1 MANTTVGSFLKINTT
16 LSMTS
21 IPNSTTT
28 TPNVEEY
35 EDPTIP
41 PFPAKVTM
49 IIAYCFIFLL
59 GTIGN
64 ATVVYIVAKSPRK
77 RTMSDTLLLS
87 LSVIDLLGSINVPF
101 IMIYDLLYT
110 QWYLGPAL
118 CKIIPSMNT
127 FTLCGSAWSL
137 AFIALDRLR
146 IILFP
151 FNARVSPT
159 KKVATVILI
168 WLIAIAITFPY
179 ANNHVADETGCW
191 ARYDSLNNQYLYV
204 AIFCIV
210 TCVIPTIIMTIS
222 YVISTSK
229 MKKTVKVQTTRKAS
243 VVRKEQSQ
251 RLTKMFA
258 LIVGVFVVL
267 TTPYLIFLF
276 TFMYYA
282 TYRLETF
289 LEHRVLLSALNYAL
303 FTFAAFNSCVNCVI
317 YAKMHT
323 GVRTFYKTMRRS
335 VRTASVISSLSQD
348 NTAVTHETA
357 ATIDRAR
364 KMSIK
369 PM

>member
-1 MANTTVGSFLKINTT
+1 
-16 LSMTS
+16 MTS
-21 IPNSTTT
+21 IPNTTT
-28 TPNVEEY
+28 ATPNVGEY

-110 QWYLGPAL
+110 QWYFGSVL

-168 WLIAIAITFPY
+168 WLIAIVITFPY

-191 ARYDSLNNQYLYV
+191 ARYDSLNNQYVYV

-222 YVISTSK
+222 YVISTLK

-258 LIVGVFVVL
+258 LIVGVFVIL

-289 LEHRVLLSALNYAL
+289 MEHRVLLSALNYAL

-323 GVRTFYKTMRRS
+323 GVKTFYRTMRRS

-364 KMSIK
+364 KKSII

>member
-1 MANTTVGSFLKINTT
+1 MNDT
-16 LSMTS
+16 SMTYNARS
-21 IPNSTTT
+21 KYTVKI
-28 TPNVEEY
+28 
-35 EDPTIP
+35 
-41 PFPAKVTM
+41 TM
-49 IIAYCFIFLL
+49 IIAYCFIFFL

-101 IMIYDLLYT
+101 IMIYDLLYA
-110 QWYLGPAL
+110 QWYLGSVL

-146 IILFP
+146 IIIFP

-168 WLIAIAITFPY
+168 WLIAIAVTFPY

-191 ARYDSLNNQYLYV
+191 ARYDSLNNQYVYV

-210 TCVIPTIIMTIS
+210 TCVIPTIIMTVS
-222 YVISTSK
+222 YVISILK
-229 MKKTVKVQTTRKAS
+229 LKETVKVQTTRKAS
-243 VVRKEQSQ
+243 AVRKEQSQ

-258 LIVGVFVVL
+258 LIVAVFVVL
-267 TTPYLIFLF
+267 TTPYLNFLF
-276 TFMYYA
+276 IFMHYATHRPKTFM
-282 TYRLETF
+282 
-289 LEHRVLLSALNYAL
+289 EHRVLFYALNYAL

-317 YAKMHT
+317 YAKMQS
-323 GVRTFYKTMRRS
+323 GVRAFLNCLRGRIRRRIVQEKTS
-335 VRTASVISSLSQD
+335 IS
-348 NTAVTHETA
+348 
-357 ATIDRAR
+357 R
-364 KMSIK
+364 KSNICIVGK
-369 PM
+369 Q